1 MRLKSIRLTG
11 FKSFVDATSVHF
23 PSNLS
28 AVVGPN
34 GCGKSNIIDAVRWV
48 MGESSAKNLRGESMA
63 DVIFNGSSG
72 RKPVAQ
78 AAIELIFDNADGSL
92 GGEYAA
98 FSEIAV
104 RRMVTRDGRSDYFLN
119 GSRCRRKDI
128 TDIFLGTGLGPR
140 SYAIIEQGMISRLIE
155 AKPEELRV
163 YIEEAAGISRYKDRR
178 RDTELRMRHTRDN
191 LDRLNDLREELAR
204 QLQHLERQA
213 QAAEKYRELKD
224 EELRLR
230 VTLQALRWRQQEQI
244 AAAET
249 ARLGEEEVAVA
260 ALMSQRQT
268 LLTWLE
274 GSRLE
279 RTQQA
284 DAVQQAQQQHY
295 RLGHELA
302 TVQQSLQH
310 RRERLLQIA
319 QDLQD
324 ADARYQQMSE
334 HAHNDAEEL
343 REVGEQLAELMP
355 ELGALQRQG
364 QQGQDALQAAEAD
377 MQRWQQSWEA
387 FQEAT
392 AQHTQQA
399 ELQQMR
405 LQQIEQSQKR
415 THERRAR
422 LEAEQ
427 MHLPEQVDEAAFILQ
442 EQIAELDLRQ
452 EEAQEQVQALALEM
466 QQQRGRIQAQE
477 GELDAIRRQLQE
489 QQGAL
494 IALQS
499 LQDEALA
506 CGPSSQA
513 WLADHGL
520 QHQRRLLDDLQVT
533 PAWQRA
539 VETALAERLRALQM
553 DGFAAVTDWS
563 EVPSALALLAQGAD
577 WQAMGEDDLAHE
589 VQPLAARALLW
600 GWRKSPSLAQALLQR
615 GDLSPGQVWVT
626 ADAVMVG
633 AHFIQWPTRTAA
645 DGLIER
651 QQRLQQMQA
660 ECEQLQKRK
669 TASADLLQALQ
680 QRLPELEAARD
691 DAHARMGELARERG
705 IRLADLRARQVRD
718 EQQQAR
724 RQRIRD
730 ELSEVRQ
737 QEESDAIAHEQALA
751 QKEAALAAMLV
762 AADQR
767 TTLLAQRDAKR
778 AQVDALRDEVRARRE
793 QMHQLDVQRQSLST
807 RQHSLERSLERA
819 QEQRQALA
827 DRRDALREEE
837 MQAQLSPQH
846 EEARLHE
853 LAEAQEQA
861 HQRWL
866 HLREVLAA
874 HDEAIQARDGERL
887 QCERHLQGRQEGI
900 AALRLRV
907 QEAQTRMQAVQEQ
920 LQEQGAELAMGLD
933 QLDETPLDEA
943 AMQAQIERVA
953 ARIQRLGP
961 INLAAIDEYRQQLER
976 KTYLDHQDADLRE
989 ALEML
994 ENAIRKIDRETRT
1007 LFKDTF
1013 DRVNQ
1018 GFAELFPKVFGGGHA
1033 YLELTGDDLLEAG
1046 VAIMARPPGK
1056 RNSTIHLLSG
1066 GEKALTALSLV
1077 FSIFALNPAPFCML
1091 DEVDAPLDDAN
1102 VARFARLVEEMSQR
1116 LQFIYIT
1123 HNKIAMEM
1131 AHQLMG
1137 VTMHEPGVS
1146 RLVAVNVEEAAR
1158 MAAQ

>member
-11 FKSFVDATSVHF
+11 FKSFVDATTVHF

-48 MGESSAKNLRGESMA
+48 MGESSARNLRGESMA

-78 AAIELIFDNADGSL
+78 AAIELVFDNADGSL

-213 QAAEKYRELKD
+213 QAAEKYREFKD

-230 VTLQALRWRQQEQI
+230 LTLQAWRWRQQEQI
-244 AAAET
+244 AATET
-249 ARLGEEEVAVA
+249 ARLGAAEVALA
-260 ALMSQRQT
+260 ALMSQRQA

-274 GSRLE
+274 ASHLE

-284 DAVQQAQQQHY
+284 DVVQQAQQQHY

-310 RRERLLQIA
+310 RRERLLQLA

-324 ADARYQQMSE
+324 ADMRYQQMSE
-334 HAHNDAEEL
+334 HAHQDAEEQ
-343 REVGEQLAELMP
+343 REVSMQLAELLP
-355 ELGALQRQG
+355 ELADLQRQG
-364 QQGQDALQAAEAD
+364 EQGQDGLQSAESE
-377 MQRWQQSWEA
+377 MQQWQQSWES
-387 FQEAT
+387 FQARA

-415 THERRAR
+415 TQERQLR
-422 LEAEQ
+422 LETEQ
-427 MHLPEQVDEAAFILQ
+427 RHLPESEDQAGLILQ

-452 EEAQEQVQALALEM
+452 EEAQEQVQALALQM
-466 QQQRGRIQAQE
+466 QQQRQHIQAQE
-477 GELDAIRRQLQE
+477 REHDAIRRQLQE

-494 IALQS
+494 MALQA

-506 CGPSSQA
+506 AGPATQA
-513 WLADHGL
+513 WLQDMGL
-520 QHQRRLLDDLQVT
+520 QHTRRVLDDLQVT
-533 PAWQRA
+533 PAWRNA
-539 VETALAERLRALQM
+539 VEVALAQRLRALSM
-553 DGFAAVTDWS
+553 DSLETVADWS
-563 EVPSALALLAQGAD
+563 EVPSALALSTPAAL
-577 WQAMGEDDLAHE
+577 WQAMGDDDLAHE
-589 VQPLAARALLW
+589 VEPLAARALLW
-600 GWRKSPSLAQALLQR
+600 GWRKSSSLAQALLRR
-615 GDLSPGQVWVT
+615 GELAPGHVWVT
-626 ADAVMVG
+626 ADAVVVG
-633 AHFIQWPTRTAA
+633 AHFVQWPAKTAA

-651 QQRLQQMQA
+651 QERLQELHA
-660 ECEQLQKRK
+660 GCEQLQRQQV
-669 TASADLLQALQ
+669 ASADLLLALQ
-680 QRLPELEAARD
+680 QRLPELETARD
-691 DAHARMGELARERG
+691 DAHGRMSELARERG
-705 IRLADLRARQVRD
+705 VRLADLRARQVRD

-724 RQRIRD
+724 RQRIHD
-730 ELSEVRQ
+730 ELHEVRQ
-737 QEESDAIAHEQALA
+737 QEESDAIAYEQARA

-762 AADQR
+762 DAEQR
-767 TTLLAQRDAKR
+767 ATLLAQRDVR
-778 AQVDALRDEVRARRE
+778 RERVDAQRDEVRTQRE
-793 QMHQLDVQRQSLST
+793 QLHQLDVQRQSLST
-807 RQHSLERSLERA
+807 RQQALERSLERVR
-819 QEQRQALA
+819 EQCQALA
-827 DRRDALREEE
+827 ERRDALREE
-837 MQAQLSPQH
+837 QLLAEIAPQH

-861 HQRWL
+861 HQHWL
-866 HLREVLAA
+866 QRREALAA
-874 HDEAIQARDGERL
+874 HDEAIRARDGERQ
-887 QCERHLQGRQEGI
+887 QCEHHLQRCQDEI
-900 AALRLRV
+900 AALRLRI

-920 LQEQGAELAMGLD
+920 MQEQGCELALGLAELG
-933 QLDETPLDEA
+933 ETTLDEA
-943 AMQAQIERVA
+943 ALQVQIERVSG
-953 ARIQRLGP
+953 RIQRLGP

-989 ALEML
+989 ALDML